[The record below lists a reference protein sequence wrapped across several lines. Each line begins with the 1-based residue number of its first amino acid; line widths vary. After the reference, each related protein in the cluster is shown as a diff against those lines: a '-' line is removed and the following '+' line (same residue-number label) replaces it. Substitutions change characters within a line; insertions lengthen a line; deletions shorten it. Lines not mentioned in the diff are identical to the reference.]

1 MLFVQWYED
10 GPNKSLIN
18 QQEIYQLCGDVEKI
32 KLKENYKNL
41 TAYVSYKNNQA
52 AATAFVVLSFF
63 LRASI
68 IHRTESKFYLEQFN
82 IANFSLEKQNAAINT
97 VFFFMFA
104 TRRIKLQLMIKSKNQ
119 HINSIIKWH

>member
-82 IANFSLEKQNAAINT
+82 IANFS
-97 VFFFMFA
+97 
-104 TRRIKLQLMIKSKNQ
+104 
-119 HINSIIKWH
+119 